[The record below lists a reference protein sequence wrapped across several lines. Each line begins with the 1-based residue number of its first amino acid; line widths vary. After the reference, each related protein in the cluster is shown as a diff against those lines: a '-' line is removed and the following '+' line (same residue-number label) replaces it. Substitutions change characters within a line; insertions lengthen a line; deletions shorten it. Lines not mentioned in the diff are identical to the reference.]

1 MQIIRNE
8 VRTGLLV
15 LLTLGLAV
23 GAVLYLSS
31 PGLFRA
37 LHTYKVYLDNAAGI
51 KPGATVMLAG
61 RKIGIVQSIAS
72 PVPPNERPEGHP
84 SDEVVITVEVSP
96 DAQIYKETS
105 VTMRTFG
112 LLAELVIDFTN
123 GNAASGL
130 AQTGDSFVGSRAPDL
145 GELGPQVIQRLDPA
159 LRQAEATLAELQRTA
174 TNLTELTAPH
184 SSLMGTLKS
193 FESIG
198 NSLSTMTSTGG
209 PIDNSLAKLRGT
221 LDTVNGLTAQLTS
234 DNNLQK
240 TVSNF
245 NNSSEEL
252 KLVLNDVHRE
262 LNGIFPRVNVILTD
276 FGQLSGRL
284 KNQPWRLIW
293 PNTIKYNDE
302 SSVAPEP
309 TPRAKTRRTGKKV
322 TG

>member
-8 VRTGLLV
+8 VRTGILV
-15 LLTLGLAV
+15 LLTIGLAV
-23 GAVLYLSS
+23 VAVLYLSS
-31 PGLFRA
+31 PGLFKP
-37 LHTYKVYLDNAAGI
+37 LHTFKVYLDNAAGI

-72 PVPPNERPEGHP
+72 PVPLDERPQDHP
-84 SDEVVITVEVSP
+84 SYEVVITVEVSS

-112 LLAELVIDFTN
+112 LLAELVIDFTD
-123 GNAASGL
+123 GNPASGL
-130 AQTGDSFVGSRAPDL
+130 AQAGDSFVGTRAPDL

-174 TNLTELTAPH
+174 TNLTELTAPQ
-184 SSLMGTLKS
+184 SSLISTLKS
-193 FESIG
+193 FESVG
-198 NSLSTMTSTGG
+198 NSLNAMTSSGG
-209 PIDNSLAKLRGT
+209 MIDSSLVKLRGT
-221 LDTVNGLTAQLTS
+221 LDTVDGLTTQLTS
-234 DNNLQK
+234 NNNLQK
-240 TVSNF
+240 TLSNF

-252 KLVLNDVHRE
+252 KLVLNDVHGE

-293 PNTIKYNDE
+293 PNTIKYNDAE
-302 SSVAPEP
+302 TTRPEP
-309 TPRAKTRRTGKKV
+309 TPTPKSRRRGRT
-322 TG
+322 